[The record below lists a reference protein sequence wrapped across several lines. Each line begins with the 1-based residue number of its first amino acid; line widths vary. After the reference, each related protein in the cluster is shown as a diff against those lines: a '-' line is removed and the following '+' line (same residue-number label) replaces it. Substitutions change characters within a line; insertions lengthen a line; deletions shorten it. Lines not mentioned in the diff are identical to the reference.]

1 MDTGGEIPGAILA
14 PTDRS
19 WFSLEPRSTEV
30 CKTVK
35 RGLNEALGFP
45 VAQMV

>member
-30 CKTVK
+30 CKAVK